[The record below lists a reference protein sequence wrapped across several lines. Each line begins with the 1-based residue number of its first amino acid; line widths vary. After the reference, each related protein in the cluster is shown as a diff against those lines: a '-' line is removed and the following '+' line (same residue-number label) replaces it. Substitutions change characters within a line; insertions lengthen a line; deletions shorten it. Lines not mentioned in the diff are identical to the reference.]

1 MGREGHKTRAPQDEK
16 KSDTRTA
23 RKGSKQREQRVQGPR
38 SWNKFGGKKRRSVRV
53 KMKRW
58 GRGGAGSK
66 GEGCGEG
73 DSGLLDTLKSGG
85 HWLCESAVQAG
96 VEAGGHI

>member
-1 MGREGHKTRAPQDEK
+1 
-16 KSDTRTA
+16 
-23 RKGSKQREQRVQGPR
+23 
-38 SWNKFGGKKRRSVRV
+38 
-53 KMKRW
+53 MKRW

-85 HWLCESAVQAG
+85 HWLCESALQAG